1 MYGLLGI
8 VISSLVMGI
17 IIYKVLKL
25 AKKENIENY
34 QQLLCYLEPNPK
46 IREITQIIIQ
56 LFLLISFYVM
66 IAGFSA
72 YFWQEWGIPTL
83 FGCTIITILC
93 FLTFKGKLE
102 NVMKINTLLIPILI
116 LFIFLLLLKNGNTLT
131 LLKESRNQ
139 ENLII
144 AIKDAIL
151 YASYNSIILI
161 PMLLPLAKCL
171 KHKTSTIIV
180 SLLCTIL
187 LTMLAVSIF
196 SLILKV
202 DIDITKLE
210 LPAVYVAGMINKTY
224 QILYGII
231 ILAAIYT
238 SAISAGYGFL
248 QNYQTNTKKYKNML
262 ILICMIGLFVSNLGF
277 TTLVNRSIS
286 HIRNIRTCSNLQNNE
301 HIKDISKFSKYYL
314 NT

>member
-1 MYGLLGI
+1 MRHGQEIYQFFGKYQMYGLLGI

-131 LLKESRNQ
+131 LLKES
-139 ENLII
+139 
-144 AIKDAIL
+144 
-151 YASYNSIILI
+151 Y
-161 PMLLPLAKCL
+161 
-171 KHKTSTIIV
+171 
-180 SLLCTIL
+180 
-187 LTMLAVSIF
+187 
-196 SLILKV
+196 
-202 DIDITKLE
+202 
-210 LPAVYVAGMINKTY
+210 
-224 QILYGII
+224 
-231 ILAAIYT
+231 
-238 SAISAGYGFL
+238 
-248 QNYQTNTKKYKNML
+248 
-262 ILICMIGLFVSNLGF
+262 
-277 TTLVNRSIS
+277 
-286 HIRNIRTCSNLQNNE
+286 
-301 HIKDISKFSKYYL
+301 
-314 NT
+314 